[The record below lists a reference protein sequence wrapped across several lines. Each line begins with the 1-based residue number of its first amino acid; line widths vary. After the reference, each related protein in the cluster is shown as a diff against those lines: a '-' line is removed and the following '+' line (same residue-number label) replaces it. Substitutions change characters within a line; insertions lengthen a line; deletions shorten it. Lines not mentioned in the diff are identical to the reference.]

1 MIEAIEAAR
10 DRQYRPGILRQFVR
24 GVVQG
29 QIPDY
34 QVAAWLMAVYLNG
47 LDEEAVF
54 ELARAMAEE
63 GTTPPTIRG
72 RVDKHSTGGVG
83 DKTTLILAPL
93 VASLGI
99 PVLKMSG
106 RGLGHTGGTLDKLE
120 SIPGFQV
127 TLDEAALSRQ
137 MDRVGVAVVAQS
149 ANLAP
154 ADGVFYAIRDVTGT
168 VGSLPL
174 IAASIMSKKLAL
186 GAPNLVLDVKVGSG
200 ALMKTLERARSLAEL
215 MIRIGESAGLR
226 TAAVLTNMDEPLGQ
240 AVGNAVEVMEA
251 WDCLTGRGPADLR
264 EEVLALASQMVS
276 LAQAEPL
283 EVARNQVENALDSGR
298 ARDKWM
304 SWLEAQGGDPE
315 QVVRGLSLF
324 PASPVF
330 LYQSGTIEAIDTEAI
345 GRAAQHLGAGRLRK
359 EDPVDPRV
367 GVRWLVRLGD
377 TVDTARPI
385 AEVLAPAGS
394 RREEAVAL
402 LQSAVTLGPAPTR
415 PPAVLDILPHA

>member
-10 DRQYRPGILRQFVR
+10 DHLYRPGVLHDFVH
-24 GVVQG
+24 GVVHG
-29 QIPDY
+29 EVPDY

-47 LDEEAVF
+47 LNDEAVF
-54 ELARAMAEE
+54 ELTRAMAEI
-63 GTTPPTIRG
+63 GTAPPPIRG

-127 TLDEAALSRQ
+127 TLDERALSQQ
-137 MDRVGVAVVAQS
+137 MDQVGVAVVAQS
-149 ANLAP
+149 ARLAP
-154 ADGVFYAIRDVTGT
+154 ADGVFYALRDVTGT
-168 VGSLPL
+168 VDSLPL

-186 GAPNLVLDVKVGSG
+186 GSPNLVLDVKVGSG

-215 MIRIGESAGLR
+215 MIRIGDSAGLR

-251 WDCLTGRGPADLR
+251 WACLTGGGPADLR
-264 EEVLALASQMVS
+264 EEVLVLASQMVS
-276 LAQAEPL
+276 LAEAEPL
-283 EVARNQVENALDSGR
+283 EVARSQVENALDSGR
-298 ARDKWM
+298 ARDKWV
-304 SWLEAQGGDPE
+304 SWIEAQGGDPE
-315 QVVRGLSLF
+315 QVARGLRLF

-330 LYQSGTIEAIDTEAI
+330 LDQPGIVEAIDTEAI
-345 GRAAQHLGAGRLRK
+345 GRAAQQLGAGRLRK

-367 GVRWLVRLGD
+367 GVRWRTRLGD
-377 TVDTARPI
+377 AVETDTPI
-385 AEVLAPAGS
+385 GDVLAPPGL
-394 RREEAVAL
+394 RRDEAMAL
-402 LQSAVTLGPAPTR
+402 MQSAVTLGRAPVR